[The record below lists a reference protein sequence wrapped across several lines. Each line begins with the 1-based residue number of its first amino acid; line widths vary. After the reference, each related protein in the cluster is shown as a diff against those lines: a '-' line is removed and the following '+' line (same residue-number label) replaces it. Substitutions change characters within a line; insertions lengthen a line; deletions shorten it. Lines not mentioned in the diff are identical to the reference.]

1 VYDGNGTQDGKYD
14 VALLSYSLSM
24 MHPHESDVIRNV
36 YNDLRPGGFIALVD
50 FESTRW
56 STFRTVMKANHV
68 RMDGFL
74 MPLLEESFMTVVQ
87 ERRTAFGG
95 WWDYLVYIGQK
106 EQ

>member
-1 VYDGNGTQDGKYD
+1 
-14 VALLSYSLSM
+14 
-24 MHPHESDVIRNV
+24 
-36 YNDLRPGGFIALVD
+36 
-50 FESTRW
+50 
-56 STFRTVMKANHV
+56 
-68 RMDGFL
+68 MDGFL